1 MEAPQQQ
8 YCCTLSMRL
17 PSICY
22 CWHFVFSHLLC
33 ADLIECWEMPR
44 STWTM
49 HLTLLVLRSPFHQW
63 ALPLLHSTIWASA
76 FLCLFHCSSYGCHY
90 PVPLLQFLFSHY
102 ICFLA
107 EPLFSSPVIY
117 PFLPSLSLA
126 TRLHFFPYT
135 AYTPYCISSTTFISI
150 FNFLSISSCSSCPVN
165 PWTMNTINH
174 SSPGHKGYLRK
185 AK

>member
-1 MEAPQQQ
+1 
-8 YCCTLSMRL
+8 MRW
-17 PSICY
+17 PFIHY
-22 CWHFVFSHLLC
+22 CWHFVLSRLLC
-33 ADLIECWEMPR
+33 TDLVEHWGMSR
-44 STWTM
+44 STWTT
-49 HLTLLVLRSPFHQW
+49 HLTLLVLWSPFCQW
-63 ALPLLHSTIWASA
+63 ALPLLYSTIWASP
-76 FLCLFHCSSYGCHY
+76 FLCLFHCSNYGCHH

-107 EPLFSSPVIY
+107 EPLFSSPAIY

-135 AYTPYCISSTTFISI
+135 AYISWCISSTTFTSI

-165 PWTMNTINH
+165 PWTVNNPINH
-174 SSPGHKGYLRK
+174 SNPGHKGYLRK